1 MIGIYKIV
9 NSINNKIYIGQ
20 SIHIEKR
27 FKEHIRE
34 SNYDRSNM
42 PIHKAIHKYG
52 SENFQ
57 LEILE
62 ECNIEDLDCRET
74 FYINKYN
81 SKDRAIGYN
90 LLGGGNKGPTMK
102 GIDNPKSV
110 LSEEIVSKIRYL
122 YLEGYVRKQAYAIIN
137 STYNININTFYDV
150 WNGKTYKNICYYV
163 YDNIYKESIK
173 EFRSINKS
181 KLKETP
187 AKQYVQE
194 IRNAKASGKTIR
206 EYYNTKFKDIINY
219 NTFQDIWYGKT
230 YSYIKP
236 TIENVSIK
244 KKCKKDYSV
253 SQYSKEGVFIKN
265 FNTIKEAIIEIKG
278 KYDPN
283 AVGNIYENCIGN
295 RKSAWGYI
303 WKFNNCNDQK

>member
-1 MIGIYKIV
+1 
-9 NSINNKIYIGQ
+9 
-20 SIHIEKR
+20 
-27 FKEHIRE
+27 
-34 SNYDRSNM
+34 M

-81 SKDRAIGYN
+81 SRDRAIGYN
-90 LLGGGNKGPTMK
+90 LLEGGNKGPTMK

-173 EFRSINKS
+173 EFRSINKETVYNGS
-181 KLKETP
+181 KNVFKLKW
-187 AKQYVQE
+187 K
-194 IRNAKASGKTIR
+194 KGKDGSYT
-206 EYYNTKFKDIINY
+206 EANDSDAYIINTAIKIY
-219 NTFQDIWYGKT
+219 NQMCDMY
-230 YSYIKP
+230 YYYIKKLYKAADLA
-236 TIENVSIK
+236 IEEVINKRS
-244 KKCKKDYSV
+244 
-253 SQYSKEGVFIKN
+253 
-265 FNTIKEAIIEIKG
+265 
-278 KYDPN
+278 
-283 AVGNIYENCIGN
+283 
-295 RKSAWGYI
+295 
-303 WKFNNCNDQK
+303 